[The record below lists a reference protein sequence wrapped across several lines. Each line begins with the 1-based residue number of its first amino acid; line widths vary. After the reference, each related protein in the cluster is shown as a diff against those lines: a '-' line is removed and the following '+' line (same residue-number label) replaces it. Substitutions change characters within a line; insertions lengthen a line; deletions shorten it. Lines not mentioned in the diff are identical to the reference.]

1 MHIRKIILLG
11 LACSCILWGCG
22 SEGAGTSEGAAGSG
36 STEIAR
42 GETDVTADSDAGGVT
57 DDGSVGTSADGEN
70 QGAESFVTRAMVLRD
85 PSGGLYFVGT
95 DNGSFF
101 TASIPDKITGTDG
114 SQITEAD
121 LGAGD
126 VVDITGNGSMLESY
140 PGQYPGVTEITV
152 VSDGTE
158 EDAQQYQDLID
169 GIYTE
174 PDPAEPPSVNL
185 EYETELAVT
194 ALMLPR
200 GNYEWNY
207 VDENGEGQNIV
218 ACGSHILESEELSEA
233 DLDGAT
239 DLTLRPSREME
250 SVEITRWPEADW
262 ATARENKNAADIGEG
277 EKIEAVQEDGAWVIK
292 SAEPG
297 YVYLVTAH
305 WTEGYVEFGFHTK

>member
-22 SEGAGTSEGAAGSG
+22 SEGAGASEGAAGSG

-42 GETDVTADSDAGGVT
+42 GETDVTADSGAGGVT

-200 GNYEWNY
+200 
-207 VDENGEGQNIV
+207 Q
-218 ACGSHILESEELSEA
+218 SEELNEA
-233 DLDGAT
+233 KLDGPT
-239 DLTLRPSREME
+239 DLRLIPSKEME
-250 SVEITRWPEADW
+250 SVEVVRWPESDW
-262 ATARENKNAADIGEG
+262 NDVKDPTKESSFSEG
-277 EKIEAVQEDGAWVIK
+277 EAVEPVLEDGTWVIPG
-292 SAEPG
+292 AESG
-297 YVYLVTAH
+297 YVYLVTGH
-305 WTEGYVEFGFHTK
+305 WAEGYVEYGFHTT

>member
-22 SEGAGTSEGAAGSG
+22 SEGAGASEGAAGSG

-42 GETDVTADSDAGGVT
+42 GETDVTADSGAGGVT

-70 QGAESFVTRAMVLRD
+70 QGEESFVTRAMVLRD

-218 ACGSHILESEELSEA
+218 ACGSHILQSEELNEA
-233 DLDGAT
+233 KLDGPT
-239 DLTLRPSREME
+239 DLRLIPSKEME
-250 SVEITRWPEADW
+250 SVEVVRWPESDW
-262 ATARENKNAADIGEG
+262 NDVKDPTKESSFSEG
-277 EKIEAVQEDGAWVIK
+277 EAVEPVLEDGTWVIPG
-292 SAEPG
+292 AESG
-297 YVYLVTAH
+297 YVYLVTGH
-305 WTEGYVEFGFHTK
+305 WAEGYVEYGFHTT

>member
-22 SEGAGTSEGAAGSG
+22 SEGAGASEGAAGSG

-200 GNYEWNY
+200 
-207 VDENGEGQNIV
+207 Q
-218 ACGSHILESEELSEA
+218 SEELNEA
-233 DLDGAT
+233 KLDGPT
-239 DLTLRPSREME
+239 DLRLIPSKEME
-250 SVEITRWPEADW
+250 SVEVVRWPESDW
-262 ATARENKNAADIGEG
+262 NDVKDPTKESSFSEG
-277 EKIEAVQEDGAWVIK
+277 EAVEPVLEDGTWVIPG
-292 SAEPG
+292 AESG
-297 YVYLVTAH
+297 YVYLVTGH
-305 WTEGYVEFGFHTK
+305 WAEGYVEYGFHTT

>member
-1 MHIRKIILLG
+1 MKNIKKITLLG

-22 SEGAGTSEGAAGSG
+22 SDGAGTAEGAAGDG

-42 GETDVTADSDAGGVT
+42 GETDVTADGGVA
-57 DDGSVGTSADGEN
+57 DDGSVGTSGGEEN

-101 TASIPDKITGTDG
+101 TATMPEKITGLDG
-114 SQITEAD
+114 SQITEED

-126 VVDITGNGSMLESY
+126 VVDITGNGIMLESY
-140 PGQYPGVTEITV
+140 PGQYPGIMEITV

-158 EDAQQYQDLID
+158 EDAQQYQELID

-174 PDPAEPPSVNL
+174 PDPAEPPSMNV

-207 VDENGEGQNIV
+207 VDENGEGQGTV
-218 ACGSHILESEELSEA
+218 ACGNHILESEELNEA
-233 DLDGAT
+233 VLDGPT
-239 DLTLRPSREME
+239 DLRLQPSVEME
-250 SVEITRWPEADW
+250 SVEVTRWPDSVW
-262 ATARENKNAADIGEG
+262 ITARENKNAAEAGEG
-277 EKIEAVQEDGAWVIK
+277 EAVEAVQEDGVWTIK
-292 SAEPG
+292 GAEPG
-297 YVYLVTAH
+297 YVYLITAH